1 MNHDRWTI
9 PLYIRCNSN
18 ESPSIT
24 PDKTF
29 IEVTPNES
37 SDMATAKKEEGSE
50 TVSKIRQPSA
60 KYLLIWL
67 LLLVFS
73 APKIVVS
80 FTSLENDI
88 SQTIGVGVIEFQ
100 PTSNIINGTEPRI
113 AFMHVGKTGGL
124 TLRTKVLYFGCE
136 LIKMKDKKKA
146 CLEEMNESGVEESN
160 LSKYTRGIYHFQARF
175 GEQRYKIQGGATDV
189 LFSIREPVARAISWY
204 GYHSPNSYNEVALR
218 SRYIA
223 KKDPNSFEGRFFYD
237 CFRSE
242 AEMTQ
247 ALVPGYTYNTTRTKN
262 VTDCQFLLRD
272 VFEDISR
279 KYGHLSA
286 GYRYYLRK
294 AQLRRKERKYR
305 KRRVLSIRT
314 EFLWKDIET
323 IDILL
328 GGSGDFGNL
337 EGKSVTHGSE
347 KRAKAEI
354 SEESTIYLCCALLP
368 EFAAYREIV
377 ERSANLDAQEKLET
391 YRLSWRRC
399 NVTGWDDL
407 EGRCDS
413 LDTLVF
419 PGSSKHYFSNAS
431 EGPF

>member
-1 MNHDRWTI
+1 
-9 PLYIRCNSN
+9 
-18 ESPSIT
+18 
-24 PDKTF
+24 
-29 IEVTPNES
+29 
-37 SDMATAKKEEGSE
+37 MATAKEEEGSE

-60 KYLLIWL
+60 KYLLIVL

-136 LIKMKDKKKA
+136 VIKKKEVKQT

-160 LSKYTRGIYHFQARF
+160 LSKYTRGLYHFQARF
-175 GEQRYKIQGGATDV
+175 GENRYKIHGGATDV

-272 VFEDISR
+272 VFEDISM

-286 GYRYYLRK
+286 GYRYYLRMSK
-294 AQLRRKERKYR
+294 LTGKEEKHR

-354 SEESTIYLCCALLP
+354 SQESTIYLCCALLP

-399 NVTGWDDL
+399 NVTGWEDL

>member
-1 MNHDRWTI
+1 MK
-9 PLYIRCNSN
+9 PL
-18 ESPSIT
+18 
-24 PDKTF
+24 KA
-29 IEVTPNES
+29 
-37 SDMATAKKEEGSE
+37 SDMETAKEGEESE

-60 KYLLIWL
+60 KYLLIVL

-73 APKIVVS
+73 VPKIVVS
-80 FTSLENDI
+80 MTSLENVI
-88 SQTIGVGVIEFQ
+88 SQTIDFGVIEFQ
-100 PTSNIINGTEPRI
+100 STSIPVNDTEPRI
-113 AFMHVGKTGGL
+113 AFMHVGKTGGT

-136 LIKMKDKKKA
+136 AIVKNYRKKT
-146 CLEEMNESGVEESN
+146 CLEKMNESGAEESN
-160 LSKYTRGIYHFQARF
+160 LSKYTQGIYHFEARI
-175 GEQRYKIQGGATDV
+175 GEKKYKIEGGATDV
-189 LFSIREPVARAISWY
+189 LFTIREPVARAISWY
-204 GYHSPNSYNEVALR
+204 GYHSPNNYKKGGDPR
-218 SRYIA
+218 SRLIA
-223 KKDPNSFEGRFFYD
+223 NKDPNSFEARFFYD

-272 VFEDISR
+272 VFEDPGSR
-279 KYGHLSA
+279 RYGHLSA

-294 AQLRRKERKYR
+294 SKLIGKEEKHRN
-305 KRRVLSIRT
+305 RRVLSIRT

-337 EGKSVTHGSE
+337 EGKSMTHGSE

-354 SEESTIYLCCALLP
+354 SQESTMYLCCALLP

-377 ERSANLDAQEKLET
+377 ERSTNLDAQEKLET

-399 NVTGWDDL
+399 NVTGWEDL